1 MASVAVLLRSG
12 CSAGVEAVGLDDWSD
27 DGVTVVEADALGA
40 AELWLLAVSVV
51 GEVAAGVLVAVVL
64 EVSALGAAGVV
75 VVVEVVVELG

>member
-1 MASVAVLLRSG
+1 MLRSG
-12 CSAGVEAVGLDDWSD
+12 CSAAVEAVGLDDWSD

-51 GEVAAGVLVAVVL
+51 GGAAAGVPVAVAL

-75 VVVEVVVELG
+75 VVVVVVVDVVVALG